1 MMTMLPS
8 DGGRASSDGDRASS
22 DAIDS
27 AMLPS
32 DGDLV
37 SL

>member
-1 MMTMLPS
+1 MVAVLY
-8 DGGRASSDGDRASS
+8 SDGDRASS